1 MKGLYYYKLQSPYPE
16 DVTKNCKLT
25 INEIDSNFLS
35 LKDEDIKNAEF
46 DRETKTL
53 VLTRNNGE
61 KLIVILDDMAYDLNI
76 DANCSSEGVT
86 LSVYYDGKN
95 GVKQFKIDHLITLE
109 MLRDKIEE
117 LIGTDIL
124 TKVIT
129 DGTLK
134 GYGTLD
140 SPLGLNGT
148 EKTGMYAPVIA
159 RIDLTQGGKLPEVA
173 KLGTRYATIEHVNDY
188 GYLYN
193 GSGLDK
199 ISKNISDEG
208 HGWRVPSK
216 EDWDTL
222 LNLIEPCEYR
232 NHNSARCHVEL
243 GKVAGKYLKSV
254 CGWVGSPNCDCTPTI
269 PITSCT
275 FSIET
280 GDEDYISYDDNTSA
294 NDSDVPD
301 EKKRKCTGVDKYGMS
316 ILPSGVVT
324 LDGYDRPQASAFGE
338 KSVMW
343 TTSHV
348 YGDAEQDRYVK
359 IFDWN
364 KCGVTQEAECPSPFY
379 SVRLVKDYNGSNYF
393 DTEYIDGIPYKTILF
408 PEIRQIWLASN
419 YAKKEGFI
427 PADGDQD
434 GAEVAEVN
442 NGEIIEKRKAVFLN
456 EWNGCYWEKKQLNEG
471 DTVVVENTC
480 FDVNNGEKTTNV
492 CWVDTENVEHCVEV
506 VIPDVA
512 QYNIEYRVFTT
523 GGTSTQDG
531 CNQDL
536 VNTDY
541 LAIERLLRVIIPII
555 EQEREERVSADTE
568 IWKEIDN
575 INNRIDEEI
584 SARTEG
590 DLELWEALSE
600 EAEVRV
606 SGDTMLN
613 EKIDKFSA
621 YTEWQISELWSG
633 LTQEISDR
641 IDEDSKLRVALS
653 AETEERKAEDES
665 IREALSAETAARI
678 EGDEF
683 LQDQIDAEVERATSE
698 EQRIELK
705 LDEEIERAKTRE
717 DEISGLTIDT
727 SEDYILSA
735 STVPSVSEYNLIF
748 KSKDGIDEHF
758 VKIKFNGNFGE
769 I

>member
-1 MKGLYYYKLQSPYPE
+1 MAKGLYYYKLQSPYPE

-35 LKDEDIKNAEF
+35 LKDEDIKSADF
-46 DRETKTL
+46 DRESKTL

-61 KLIVILDDMAYDLNI
+61 KLIVVLDDAAYDLNI
-76 DANCSSEGVT
+76 DANCSDEGVT

-95 GVKQFKIDHLITLE
+95 GVKQFKVDHLITLE
-109 MLRDKIEE
+109 MLRSKIEE

-159 RIDLTQGGKLPEVA
+159 RIDLTQGGKLPEVS
-173 KLGTRYATIEHVNDY
+173 KLGTRYATIEYVNDY

-243 GKVAGKYLKSV
+243 GKTAGKYLKSV
-254 CGWVGSPNCDCTPTI
+254 CGWVGSPNCDCTPTV

-275 FSIET
+275 FSLET
-280 GDEDYISYDDNTSA
+280 GDEDYISYDDNSQ
-294 NDSDVPD
+294 NNSDVPD
-301 EKKRKCTGVDKYGMS
+301 EKKRKCIGVDKYGMS

-324 LDGYDRPQASAFGE
+324 LDAYDRPQASAFGE
-338 KSVMW
+338 KSVVW

-364 KCGVTQEAECPSPFY
+364 KCGVTQEAECSSPFY

-480 FDVNNGEKTTNV
+480 FDVNNGEKATNV
-492 CWVDTENVEHCVEV
+492 CWVDTEDVEHCVEV

-523 GGTSTQDG
+523 GGTSTQDE

-600 EAEVRV
+600 EAEARV

-717 DEISGLTIDT
+717 DEIDGQLLDPSKNPYTM
-727 SEDYILSA
+727 SA
-735 STVPSVSEYNLIF
+735 AVGKDDSNLIL
-748 KSKDGIDEHF
+748 KSKDGDEAHF
-758 VKIKFNGNFGE
+758 IKIMFDGNFGE

>member
-1 MKGLYYYKLQSPYPE
+1 MAKGLYYYKLQSPYPE

-35 LKDEDIKNAEF
+35 LKDEDIKSADF
-46 DRETKTL
+46 DRESKTL

-61 KLIVILDDMAYDLNI
+61 KLIVVLDDAAYDLNI
-76 DANCSSEGVT
+76 DANCSDEGVS

-109 MLRDKIEE
+109 MLRSKIEE

-173 KLGTRYATIEHVNDY
+173 KLGTRYATIEYVNDY

-254 CGWVGSPNCDCTPTI
+254 CGWVGSPNCDCTPTV

-275 FSIET
+275 FSLET
-280 GDEDYISYDDNTSA
+280 SDEDYISYDDNSQ
-294 NDSDVPD
+294 NDSDIPD

-348 YGDAEQDRYVK
+348 YGDAEQDKYVK

-492 CWVDTENVEHCVEV
+492 CWIDVEDVEHCVEV

-523 GGTSTQDG
+523 GGTSTQDE

-541 LAIERLLRVIIPII
+541 LAIERLLRIIIPII
-555 EQEREERVSADTE
+555 EQEREERISADTE

-590 DLELWEALSE
+590 DLELWEALAE
-600 EAEVRV
+600 EAEARA
-606 SGDTMLN
+606 SGDTYLN
-613 EKIDKFSA
+613 DKIDKFSA

-641 IDEDSKLRVALS
+641 IDGDSKLWVALS

-698 EQRIELK
+698 EQRIEGK
-705 LDEEIERAKTRE
+705 LDDEIERAKAAE
-717 DEISGLTIDT
+717 KELDDQLIDPSNNPYT
-727 SEDYILSA
+727 MSA
-735 STVPSVSEYNLIF
+735 AVGKDDFNLIL
-748 KSKDGIDEHF
+748 KSKDGDEAHF
-758 VKIKFNGNFGE
+758 IKIMFDGNFGE